1 MNKGYVKISIVG
13 KNPDFFLKRYC
24 INNFNFWDYEKLNY
38 NKITIKLS
46 FDDYLSLINKKSI
59 YDIQIIKYYGFIKY
73 VNYVR
78 NNYLFLIFFAMS
90 IVFFIFVSNLCLDI
104 EVVHNDKN
112 IRKSVM
118 ENLNDNGIKKLHI
131 IPNYD
136 KRKKI
141 IEKIIH
147 KNKNK
152 IEWLDIERKGSK
164 LIVKVT
170 ERRINKKQK
179 KLKPRHVVAKKRG
192 IIKKIEAQN
201 GVVLKKINDYV
212 EKGDII
218 ISGDII
224 KDETVKNKIVAN
236 GTIYAETWY
245 KVKVEYPLY
254 YKEIRYLNEVKNN
267 IIITFLNKRIY
278 VRKNY
283 INSYLE
289 KKKVLIY
296 DKIFPF
302 NISLEKQR
310 KTKTIKQVLTYDEA
324 LKKADL
330 LAEKK
335 ILSRLSKD
343 EYIISK
349 KNLNFNGYGSKIVV
363 DVFFK
368 VYENITDYLD
378 VDLNLI
384 KISPTLD

>member
-1 MNKGYVKISIVG
+1 MNKGYVKISIAG

-24 INNFNFWDYEKLNY
+24 INNFSFSNYEKINY

-46 FDDYLSLINKKSI
+46 FDDYLLLISKKSV
-59 YDIQIIKYYGFIKY
+59 YDIKIIKYYGLIKY
-73 VNYVR
+73 INYVK
-78 NNYLFLIFFAMS
+78 NNYLFLICFS
-90 IVFFIFVSNLCLDI
+90 ISIIFLIFISNLCFDI
-104 EVVHNDKN
+104 EVVHNDKKVREN
-112 IRKSVM
+112 VM
-118 ENLNDNGIKKLHI
+118 ENLNNNGIKKLHI

-141 IEKIIH
+141 IDEIIQ
-147 KNKNK
+147 KNKNE
-152 IEWLDIERKGSK
+152 IEWLEIERKGSK

-170 ERRINKKQK
+170 ERRINKKEQK
-179 KLKPRHVVAKKRG
+179 LNPRHVVAKKRG

-224 KDETVKNKIVAN
+224 KDETVKDKIVAN

-267 IIITFLNKRIY
+267 IIISFLNKKLY

-283 INSYLE
+283 TNSYLE
-289 KKKVLIY
+289 KKNVLIY

-302 NISLEKQR
+302 NINIEKQR
-310 KTKTIKQVLTYDEA
+310 KTKTIKQVLTYEEA
-324 LKKADL
+324 GEKASL

-335 ILSRLSKD
+335 ILSGLLKD

-349 KNLNFNGYGSKIVV
+349 KNLNFNAYDSKIVV

-378 VDLNLI
+378 VDLNLT
-384 KISPTLD
+384 KITPTTN

>member
-73 VNYVR
+73 VNYVK

-164 LIVKVT
+164 
-170 ERRINKKQK
+170 
-179 KLKPRHVVAKKRG
+179 
-192 IIKKIEAQN
+192 
-201 GVVLKKINDYV
+201 
-212 EKGDII
+212 
-218 ISGDII
+218 
-224 KDETVKNKIVAN
+224 
-236 GTIYAETWY
+236 
-245 KVKVEYPLY
+245 
-254 YKEIRYLNEVKNN
+254 
-267 IIITFLNKRIY
+267 
-278 VRKNY
+278 
-283 INSYLE
+283 
-289 KKKVLIY
+289 
-296 DKIFPF
+296 
-302 NISLEKQR
+302 
-310 KTKTIKQVLTYDEA
+310 
-324 LKKADL
+324 
-330 LAEKK
+330 
-335 ILSRLSKD
+335 
-343 EYIISK
+343 
-349 KNLNFNGYGSKIVV
+349 
-363 DVFFK
+363 
-368 VYENITDYLD
+368 
-378 VDLNLI
+378 
-384 KISPTLD
+384 